1 MLEHTPV
8 EAIRYSCVEVQR
20 SAGHDVDVISFGS
33 QLQIPR
39 LCNSFAKRMSCS
51 ARDDKGDGFRDEW
64 RKSVT
69 NEHWSEIYG
78 VQFET

>member
-1 MLEHTPV
+1 MRFVTLLLGT
-8 EAIRYSCVEVQR
+8 Y
-20 SAGHDVDVISFGS
+20 
-33 QLQIPR
+33 LT
-39 LCNSFAKRMSCS
+39 L
-51 ARDDKGDGFRDEW
+51 KGDGFRDEW